1 MHRDFIVRLSKYK
14 RLLQKLKSLGLVKVF
29 SNNLGDAI
37 GVSPALVR
45 KDFSL
50 ISLPGNKRG
59 GYNIDTVIAQLNN
72 VLGEESPHRVVLA
85 GCGKIGRAL
94 MEYKEF
100 AKDGIEIVAGFDT
113 DPEAVR
119 SASRVPVH
127 AIGRMVDFVRENRIK
142 IGILAVPDSAAGQVM
157 DLMLQGGIR
166 GVLNFAPVE
175 LKATPGCS
183 CVVQNVNIGLE
194 IENLLYLVNH
204 MEHTGES
211 PDE

>member
-29 SNNLGDAI
+29 SNNLGDAV

-50 ISLPGNKRG
+50 INLPGNKRG
-59 GYNIDTVIAQLNN
+59 GYNIDTVIAQLND
-72 VLGEESPHRVVLA
+72 VLGQESPHRVVLA

-100 AKDGIEIVAGFDT
+100 AKDGIEIVAGFDI
-113 DPEAVR
+113 DPEGVR

-127 AIGRMVDFVRENRIK
+127 AVSRMVDFVRENRIK
-142 IGILAVPDSAAGQVM
+142 IGIIAVPDSAAGQVM

-183 CVVQNVNIGLE
+183 CIVQNVNIGLE

-204 MEHTGES
+204 MEHMGRSSGE
-211 PDE
+211 